1 MRTLFLLFIHFISVF
16 SKNSNSDIP
25 VFIALY
31 QRNIDVLESKLLD
44 ISNPLSTNYGKW
56 MTYQEISNTINPPI
70 TDQQNV
76 IGWLESYNISNIN
89 NYGDSIK
96 FTAKRET
103 VKELFKI
110 KNNELR
116 LFGYIIPEHLRY
128 IIEFVEMD
136 SKKINKISK
145 INKKN
150 AHETTDDRYFG
161 KESLVSLYNVPS
173 GKLNNSVSAASIE
186 YQGLSGFYVSDLT
199 LLQQANN
206 QSINNKTIIIGD
218 NDYYDTESELDIQ
231 LMSQAGNDAKLW
243 FWDSPNWLF
252 SFAIDFFN
260 SEDIPD
266 IISMSWGWA
275 EDDQCNIIDCINITS
290 QQYVK
295 RVNNEYLKITLRG
308 TTIVVASGDAGAP
321 GRTNEG
327 CDSGRPINPV
337 FPGSSPYVLTVGATY
352 VPLDNTTLNF
362 TTPLCRNNTCITSK
376 NEKSIQYNSVGWT
389 AGGGFDIYHNS
400 TPVWQKEA
408 VDAYLNSGT
417 KLPNEKNFNRNG
429 RAYPDVSA
437 VGHSC
442 PVYID
447 GTLITADGTS
457 CSSPVVAGLLT
468 YINKLVWD
476 TKKTKLGFVNPL
488 LYHIHSKC
496 DDCFQDIT
504 EGYNWCTEDGCCEN
518 TTDYGFKAIKGYDP
532 VSGLGTLNVGRILD
546 FLKSN

>member
-1 MRTLFLLFIHFISVF
+1 MRTLFLIFINFISVF

-25 VFIALY
+25 VFIALH
-31 QRNIDVLESKLLD
+31 QRNIDVLESTLLD
-44 ISNPLSTNYGKW
+44 ISNPLSANYGKW

-136 SKKINKISK
+136 SIKINKISK
-145 INKKN
+145 INRKN
-150 AHETTDDRYFG
+150 VHETTDDRYFG
-161 KESLVSLYNVPS
+161 KESLVYLYNVPS
-173 GKLNNSVSAASIE
+173 DKLNNAVSAASIE
-186 YQGLSGFYVSDLT
+186 YQGLAGFYVSDLT
-199 LLQQANN
+199 LLQEANN
-206 QSINNKTIIIGD
+206 QSINNKTVIIGD

-243 FWDSPNWLF
+243 FWDSPNWLY

-321 GRTNEG
+321 GRTNEE
-327 CDSGRPINPV
+327 CSSNRPINPV
-337 FPGSSPYVLTVGATY
+337 FPGSSPYVLSVGATY

-362 TTPLCRNNTCITSK
+362 TTPICRNNACITSK

-476 TKKTKLGFVNPL
+476 TKKTKLVFVNPL